1 MEKKELK
8 NKPLELKIG
17 GLTPSKQALQSYLQ
31 NFTLEAI
38 DGIVEMMRTS
48 RNPQLK
54 FASMKIIIDKSIPDI
69 KAIELKGE
77 NGEPIKLT
85 VLAGTGFIPALG
97 KFVTTPEGSATTGST
112 SLQNPSVAPQGE
124 KNNNGNN
131 GDSKAGAS

>member
-1 MEKKELK
+1 MQ
-8 NKPLELKIG
+8 
-17 GLTPSKQALQSYLQ
+17 T
-31 NFTLEAI
+31 T
-38 DGIVEMMRTS
+38 
-48 RNPQLK
+48 RNENLRMGAAK
-54 FASMKIIIDKSIPDI
+54 VIIDKSIPDI